1 MLTQK
6 SKIIFSTMWQ
16 SDENQFQTKLSAVL
30 RSVDFMFCELQ
41 LLVSNCWDFVWR
53 TFVRK
58 STIQTASERLQVC
71 EFVFTSSAIRVS
83 RIYFFKFDLNVI
95 IMTKLDVFML
105 YVNPFIQTVP
115 CSSSE
120 FLSQAKSCTKSG
132 SAKLPELTSYEC
144 DRILNQKLQN
154 YKYHILN

>member
-1 MLTQK
+1 M
-6 SKIIFSTMWQ
+6 IFSSMWQ
-16 SDENQFQTKLSAVL
+16 SDFKRNDQLYLGVPSSCSMNFNYWYRIAVNL
-30 RSVDFMFCELQ
+30 YGEHLFGTGSFRQRPNVYRSEI
-41 LLVSNCWDFVWR
+41 
-53 TFVRK
+53 VRLYFNF
-58 STIQTASERLQVC
+58 TIP
-71 EFVFTSSAIRVS
+71 VS

-144 DRILNQKLQN
+144 DRILN
-154 YKYHILN
+154 

>member
-1 MLTQK
+1 M
-6 SKIIFSTMWQ
+6 KINFKRNYQLYLGVSTSCSVNFNYWYQ
-16 SDENQFQTKLSAVL
+16 IAGILFGEHLFGKAPFRQRPNVY
-30 RSVDFMFCELQ
+30 RSEI
-41 LLVSNCWDFVWR
+41 
-53 TFVRK
+53 VR
-58 STIQTASERLQVC
+58 LY
-71 EFVFTSSAIRVS
+71 FNFTIRVS

-144 DRILNQKLQN
+144 DRILN
-154 YKYHILN
+154 